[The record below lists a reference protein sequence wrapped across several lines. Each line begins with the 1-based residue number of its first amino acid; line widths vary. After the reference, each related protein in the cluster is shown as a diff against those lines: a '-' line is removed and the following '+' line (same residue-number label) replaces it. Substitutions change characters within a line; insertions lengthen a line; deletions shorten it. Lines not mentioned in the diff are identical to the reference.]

1 MMKLLD
7 RVTSS
12 GLSLTQSLKLKTLIF
27 TETKVQHLVNM
38 D

>member
-1 MMKLLD
+1 MIKLLD

-12 GLSLTQSLKLKTLIF
+12 GLSPTQSLKLKTLIF
-27 TETKVQHLVNM
+27 TETKAQHLVSM